1 LSNNIIFLFLPDA
14 CAGIAKVAVDGG
26 YDVDDEQKSSFDSK
40 IQYTTTKIDKFS
52 NQTNVLMKHQN
63 HFSLNYFQ

>member
-40 IQYTTTKIDKFS
+40 IQYTITKIDKFS
-52 NQTNVLMKHQN
+52 NDETSKSFFIELFPINC
-63 HFSLNYFQ
+63 